1 MPLLSRQ
8 SSRTSLLSWW
18 SDRNP
23 GLPGPTINI
32 HSLAKPLMKWMYDRQ
47 ALDMIGDNRGT
58 LLSRE
63 QLEIYASYLLSDLVG
78 WATKAAIFTD
88 LAHRSLIHEMEA
100 RAVINSAV
108 FGYLAQMLGSPNAG
122 ARRCSCDL
130 LTSLVAHQSTRTT
143 ILELNH
149 CVRLVSLSQ
158 DQDSTVSSTAMWVLS
173 RIVQWPDG
181 ARAVIDLLSDKS
193 PTAVLGAIDALSH
206 IANKPDG
213 AQAIVDANGLDHIL
227 NLLRSDSPDVREWSC
242 ILVARLAQ
250 HKFIAPAICAQVV
263 TLLSDEIPAIVRNSM
278 DALRGIANE
287 PDGAHA
293 IVDAKVFDHILK
305 SLEAKSPDARQWACQ
320 IVARMAEHE
329 SITPAICAVLVAHFS
344 DADLT
349 YDRDFR
355 DALSK
360 VAKTADGAQAIVNV
374 KGLDHMLNLLESDSP
389 EVRERACDLVAR
401 LAEHR
406 FLAPAICVRLVAL
419 LSDESRTIDVLSK
432 IAQKPD
438 GAQAVVDAKALDH
451 VHKLLKSPNW
461 NMRFWTCV
469 LVEALAEHESTAS
482 AILALNL
489 NAQLESLARDEDYPV
504 TPAASHA
511 LTQIARYSNRAK
523 DPAYFT
529 EPGRSGAKGL

>member
-8 SSRTSLLSWW
+8 NSRTSLLSWW

-23 GLPGPTINI
+23 GLAGPTINI
-32 HSLAKPLMKWMYDRQ
+32 HSLAKPLIRWMYERQ
-47 ALDMIGDNRGT
+47 VLDMIRDNRGT
-58 LLSRE
+58 PLSRE
-63 QLEIYASYLLSDLVG
+63 QLEICASYILSDLVG

-100 RAVINSAV
+100 RAVVDSAV

-130 LTSLVAHQSTRTT
+130 LTSLGAHQSTRTT

-149 CVRLVSLSQ
+149 CVRLVSLLQ
-158 DQDSTVSSTAMWVLS
+158 DQDSTVSSAAMWVLS
-173 RIVQWPDG
+173 RIAQWPDG
-181 ARAVIDLLSDKS
+181 AQAVIDLLSDKS
-193 PTAVLGAIDALSH
+193 PAAVLGAIDALAR

-213 AQAIVDANGLDHIL
+213 AQAIVDAKGLDHML
-227 NLLRSDSPDVREWSC
+227 NLLKSDSPGIREWAC

-250 HKFIAPAICAQVV
+250 HKFIAPAICVQVV

-278 DALRGIANE
+278 DALCGIANE

-305 SLEAKSPDARQWACQ
+305 SLEAKSPDVRQWACQ
-320 IVARMAEHE
+320 IVARIAEHE

-344 DADLT
+344 DEGPT

-355 DALSK
+355 DALFK
-360 VAKTADGAQAIVNV
+360 VAKTADGAQAIVDV
-374 KGLDHMLNLLESDSP
+374 KGLDHMLNLIESDSP
-389 EVRERACDLVAR
+389 DVRERACDLVAR

-406 FLAPAICVRLVAL
+406 FLTPAICVGLVAL
-419 LSDESRTIDVLSK
+419 LSDESRTIDVLAK

-451 VHKLLKSPNW
+451 VQKLLESPSW

-469 LVEALAEHESTAS
+469 LVEALAKDESTAS
-482 AILALNL
+482 AILGLNL
-489 NAQLESLARDEDYPV
+489 NAQLESLVCDEDYPG
-504 TPAASHA
+504 TPAASLA
-511 LTQIARYSNRAK
+511 LTQIARCSNRAK
-523 DPAYFT
+523 DPAYFA
-529 EPGRSGAKGL
+529 EPGRFVVKGL